1 LFGWT
6 YVLPIHEELPLQ
18 SAVADRTDA
27 SNTAGREAGDA
38 YSKGFQDRAVVGA
51 EKASAAV
58 EAARRKQEDAA
69 GRVSVAQAR
78 LIELQNQEN
87 VSTSRLAAGVEAYSR
102 AQRAHQAAQEGVERA
117 TRSNARA
124 QDALRTSN
132 EGSGFSFR
140 QLAQSMTE
148 LNAKSEGLDRTS
160 KNLTAAIRT
169 VGTVGALAFG
179 SLAGQAG
186 VGALVAVGGAA
197 AVAAGS
203 LLLLPAAGVAVA
215 APLATVQLG
224 LVGVNDAFKALND
237 GKMDKFEEALAKM
250 APSAAATFRE
260 VAAMKPAFDDL
271 RQSIQQNMFEG
282 LAQYVRPL
290 GEQYFPMLRHELGLF
305 ADIIN
310 GAATEVAQ
318 FLVQGRTVGDIAMIL
333 GNVRSAFGE
342 LEQAAQPIVQI
353 LIDIAAV
360 GSTFMPGLSAGFGD
374 LAQKTADWV
383 ARARETGI
391 LADIMSQGLSVVGQL
406 GMILGNL
413 AIILFQVFRIGSE
426 SGGGFLNTLVQ
437 VTTGVREFVT
447 SAEGM
452 QVLRDAFSAV
462 GAAVGAVLPLVQVAA
477 SIVLGTL
484 VPAFAQFALILAPIA
499 HELLLS
505 LRTSFSQLAPMVPA
519 LAGAVGS
526 LAGSFI
532 PLIPLVTQLALILLP
547 PLLSIITAL
556 GPIFP
561 YVAIGI
567 FAAVQAF
574 QALNAIVTFSKLALD
589 LWESRLIVIKVAT
602 GLWTAAQWLLNAA
615 LNANPI
621 GLIVLG
627 LAALGAALY
636 LAWTHSETFRA
647 IVTAAWDGVRAGWD
661 FLWQAIQT
669 GWGYIKAAL
678 DAIGAAGIWLYQNAL
693 LPAFN
698 GILAAWNALSAGLQW
713 AWANIIQPLWNAV
726 SIAAQYLLAVLA
738 VMVFAPI
745 LIAWNLMSA
754 GFRLA
759 YDNIILPLWNALQ
772 FAMQGLRIFLEG
784 VWVGLQVAWRA
795 LSDYWQYI
803 YLTVI
808 QPLWNTLQTVMN
820 GVAIF
825 VRGVWTGMQIAW
837 QAMGD
842 FFVWVYNSIILP
854 LWNALMAYLEY
865 LWNARVRPTLDL
877 IMRGWRALGD
887 FFVWVYNTII
897 LPLWNALMAYFEYL
911 WNARLRP
918 TMDLI
923 MRGFRALG
931 DFFRWVYDNI
941 IQPAWDAVAR
951 SLTWLKDRFQ
961 DAVNWI
967 RDIWNG
973 IKRVLAVPINFM
985 IRTVWNGGIVP
996 AWNMVAD
1003 LLPGVGKLKPAAPI
1017 AEAATGGQ
1025 FTRDGVNNYAGGGQ
1039 LAGRYRG
1046 PTADNLLGI
1055 VDNKV
1060 PIKVNPFEWIH
1071 PVKAVQKYGARFMQ
1085 QVQKGTFPTDLARAG
1100 TQTPAR
1106 YRPSDN
1112 VRRADVREHYA
1123 NGGLVGFAQGS
1134 IVDMGRILQGMGA
1147 KVTEHPAFGGVAMG
1161 GHGKTSLHYT
1171 GHAIDV
1177 NTRPGTS
1184 ALEQRELA
1192 PMAALARSK
1201 GFRTIFMAP
1210 DHYNHLH
1217 VDDGGGGPIG
1227 AIGDFIADLA
1237 ADLKKKVIDLFANPA
1252 RAFVNKIGDR
1262 PPPAFNDIPR
1272 KMGNFLIDKAVEM
1285 FNGKADEQ
1293 GAAQGYSPIGT
1304 GTGPVVDQVRS
1315 AATLRGWGAG
1325 GQWNALDWVI
1335 SHESGW
1341 NPGAQNPV
1349 SSASGLFQFIDGT
1362 WRAYRPPQAAGFA
1375 KMRLAPP
1382 NLQAAAGM
1390 SYIGARYKDPVGA
1403 KAFWAKN
1410 HWYGEGGQIPAY
1422 ARGGHTRNWRQEGM
1436 ALLHPDERVLAPE
1449 QDTYFR
1455 RFVDAVETKGAAGG
1469 RRQVAETIN
1478 VYANDRDQG
1487 QDVVDRLWHKVRV
1500 ADRGGVYTF
1509 TA

>member
-1 LFGWT
+1 VANADVVWVD
-6 YVLPIHEELPLQ
+6 VLPSMKNFLSNLRRG
-18 SAVADRTDA
+18 STDA

-38 YSKGFQDRAVVGA
+38 YSKGFQDRAVIGA

-102 AQRAHQAAQEGVERA
+102 AQRAHVAAQEGVERA

-124 QDALRTSN
+124 QDALRASN

-160 KNLTAAIRT
+160 KSLTTAIRT
-169 VGTVGALAFG
+169 VGSVGALAFG

-203 LLLLPAAGVAVA
+203 LLLLPAAAVAVA
-215 APLATVQLG
+215 APLATFQLG
-224 LVGVNDAFKALND
+224 MIGVNDAFKALND

-290 GEQYFPMLRHELGLF
+290 GELYFPMLRHELGLF

-310 GAATEVAQ
+310 GAATEVAM
-318 FLVQGRTVGDIAMIL
+318 FLAQGRTVGDIATIL

-342 LEQAAQPIVQI
+342 LEQAAAPIVSI
-353 LIDIAAV
+353 LIDIGVV
-360 GSTFMPGLSAGFGD
+360 GSTFIPGLSSGFTD
-374 LAQKTADWV
+374 LANRTAEWV

-391 LADIMSQGLSVVGQL
+391 LRDIMSQGLSVVGQL
-406 GMILGNL
+406 GTILGNL

-462 GAAVGAVLPLVQVAA
+462 GAAVGAILPLVQVAA

-505 LRTSFSQLAPMVPA
+505 LRTSFSQLAPLVPA

-621 GLIVLG
+621 GLVILA

-636 LAWTHSETFRA
+636 LAWTNSETFRA
-647 IVTAAWDGVRAGWD
+647 IVTAAWNGI
-661 FLWQAIQT
+661 QAAASFA
-669 GWGYIKAAL
+669 WNNVIKPVI
-678 DAIGAAGIWLYQNAL
+678 DAFAAAGMWLWNNAL
-693 LPAFN
+693 MPAFN
-698 GILAAWNALSAGLQW
+698 GILAAWNAVSSGIQW
-713 AWANIIQPLWNAV
+713 AWANIIKPTWDFLLV
-726 SIAAQYLLAVLA
+726 AAQYLLTFLA
-738 VMVFAPI
+738 VIVFAPL
-745 LIAWNLMSA
+745 LIAWNVMSW
-754 GFRLA
+754 GFQLA
-759 YDNIILPLWNALQ
+759 YDNIIKPLWDR
-772 FAMQGLRIFLEG
+772 MQAGMDLLGKFFSM
-784 VWVGLQVAWRA
+784 VWL
-795 LSDYWQYI
+795 
-803 YLTVI
+803 
-808 QPLWNTLQTVMN
+808 
-820 GVAIF
+820 
-825 VRGVWTGMQIAW
+825 GMQIAW
-837 QAMGD
+837 RALGD
-842 FFVWVYNSIILP
+842 FFAWVYNSIILP
-854 LWNALMAYLEY
+854 LWNALMAYFEY
-865 LWNARVRPTLDL
+865 LWNARIRPTMDL
-877 IMRGWRALGD
+877 IMRGWRAVGD
-887 FFVWVYNTII
+887 FFNWVYNTII

-923 MRGFRALG
+923 MRGFRAVG

-1003 LLPGVGKLKPAAPI
+1003 LLPGVGKLKPATPI

-1025 FTRDGVNNYAGGGQ
+1025 FTRDGVNNYAAGGQ
-1039 LAGRYRG
+1039 LKGRWRG

-1055 VDNKV
+1055 VDNQAPVKL
-1060 PIKVNPFEWIH
+1060 NPFEWIH
-1071 PVKAVQKYGARFMQ
+1071 PVKAVKQYGSRFMR
-1085 QVQKGTFPTDLARAG
+1085 QVQTGTFPTDLARAG
-1100 TQTPAR
+1100 TRTPDPYGR
-1106 YRPSDN
+1106 NQR
-1112 VRRADVREHYA
+1112 VRREDIREHHYA

-1134 IVDMGRILQGMGA
+1134 IVDMGRILQSMGA

-1227 AIGDFIADLA
+1227 AIGDWIADIA
-1237 ADLKKKVIDLFANPA
+1237 GELKAKVIDLFAKPA
-1252 RAFVNKIGDR
+1252 RAFVDKIGDR

-1272 KMGNFLIDKAVEM
+1272 KMGNFLIDKAVDF

-1293 GAAQGYSPIGT
+1293 GAAQGYAPIGT
-1304 GTGPVVDQVRS
+1304 GVGPVADQVRS
-1315 AATLRGWGAG
+1315 AATLRGWGSG

-1390 SYIGARYKDPVGA
+1390 NYIGSRYKDPVGA
-1403 KAFWAKN
+1403 KAFWVKN
-1410 HWYGEGGQIPAY
+1410 HWYNQGGQVPAF
-1422 ARGGHTRNWRQEGM
+1422 ARGGHTRNWRAEGM
-1436 ALLHPDERVLAPE
+1436 AMLHPDERVLAPE

-1455 RFVDAVETKGAAGG
+1455 RFVDAVETKGVGGG
-1469 RRQVAETIN
+1469 RRQLAENIT

-1509 TA
+1509 TT